1 MKHIFIIT
9 SLILNWIILQA
20 QNDQLTS
27 DDFGKNASVHVKQLC
42 DFGVRIVGSEAEKR
56 TIDYL
61 IDQFNEYNMDVIID
75 TIVYKDYKLENRSI
89 FLNGNKIPIRTAYIN
104 KPFIDTLLL
113 ESKCVKILNDNFDI
127 NKLYNRIIFT
137 STPNHSIVLSKYNPK
152 AVIVMDKNKLE
163 ALDIKD
169 SQNVTVKFVGESKSK
184 WTKSYNIVATYKQK
198 MPVDSSII
206 ITAHWDSQNGVG
218 ANDNASGTA
227 GLIELSNFFSKRL
240 NDLKYNLV
248 FVATGLEEFG
258 LLGSISYVFN
268 HIESVDKCILNFN
281 IDGIALNKP
290 YIEVSHTNYN
300 NSQSDTLQY
309 MLIFKKISSKGILM
323 TSWWEIYFN
332 RIFNKSQTERLRNTF
347 KNSMTELGIEYKEA
361 GCCAGV
367 DARSFNYMGIP
378 YINLGSIN
386 PESDDEVVNTPRD
399 VYNESFI
406 ENINLNGKIA
416 SKIILDMNK

>member
-1 MKHIFIIT
+1 MLH
-9 SLILNWIILQA
+9 A
-20 QNDQLTS
+20 QDNKLTTE
-27 DDFGKNASVHVKQLC
+27 DFGTKASVHVKQLC
-42 DFGVRIVGSEAEKR
+42 DFGVRIVGSEAEKK

-61 IDQFNEYNMDVIID
+61 VDQFRENEMNVRLD
-75 TIVYKDYKLENRSI
+75 TIVYKNYKLENRSVFI
-89 FLNGNKIPIRTAYIN
+89 NGQKMKIRTAFIN
-104 KPFIDTLLL
+104 ESFRDTLSI
-113 ESKCVKILNDNFDI
+113 ESKCVKLQNDNFDMNNI
-127 NKLYNRIIFT
+127 TDKIIFT
-137 STPNHSIVLSKYNPK
+137 SIPDYSIALSKYNPK
-152 AVIVMDKNKLE
+152 AVIVIDENKLD
-163 ALDIKD
+163 ALDIND
-169 SQNVTVKFVGESKSK
+169 SQHVKIKFVGKSMSE
-184 WTKSYNIVATYKQK
+184 WVKSYNIIATYKK
-198 MPVDSSII
+198 KTPVDSSII

-227 GLIELSNFFSKRL
+227 GLIELSNFFSKRF

-248 FVATGLEEFG
+248 FVSTGLEEFG

-268 HIESVDKCILNFN
+268 HIESVEKCILNLN
-281 IDGIALNKP
+281 IDGIASDKP

-300 NSQSDTLQY
+300 NSQSDTLRD

-332 RIFNKSQTERLRNTF
+332 RIFIKNQTERIRNTF
-347 KNSMTELGIEYKEA
+347 KNSMTELGIEYQEA

-367 DARSFNYMGIP
+367 DTRSFNYLGIP

-386 PESDDEVVNTPRD
+386 PESDNKVVNTPRD

-416 SKIILDMNK
+416 SKILLDMNK